1 VLVFCRVGLLSRAF
15 RRAISGWY
23 DRADFFGRFFLQ
35 PHPTAPPQVPPHFNL
50 RFLINRQ
57 FEDRCNEIP
66 YAIANRGKLHGSL
79 NKTNRSAKEQCRE
92 SQYVARDQVPH
103 LVCAMQHSVAQLSA
117 VISPLHRMLLCK

>member
-1 VLVFCRVGLLSRAF
+1 MTVP
-15 RRAISGWY
+15 ISL
-23 DRADFFGRFFLQ
+23 DVFLQ
-35 PHPTAPPQVPPHFNL
+35 PHPTDPPQVPPHFNL

-57 FEDRCNEIP
+57 SEGRCNEIP

-79 NKTNRSAKEQCRE
+79 NKTNRSAREQCRE

-117 VISPLHRMLLCK
+117 VISPLTACCCANERRGKSISVVPAM